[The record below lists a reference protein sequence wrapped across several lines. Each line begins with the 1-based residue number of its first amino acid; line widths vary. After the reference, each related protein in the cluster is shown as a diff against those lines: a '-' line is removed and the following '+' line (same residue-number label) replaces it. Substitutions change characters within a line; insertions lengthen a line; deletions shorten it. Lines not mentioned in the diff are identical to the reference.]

1 MANDLANCQDISS
14 KKYYLCTIMQRK
26 INTTTLYGLIVLTI
40 AVALSLPWLG
50 LGHFY
55 TRGEPREALV
65 AVEMMS
71 QDNYILPDVQGQ
83 IPYKPPMLQWLVVLF
98 SAVQGYVSEFTA
110 RIPSAVASIFMTVA
124 FFFFYARRTS
134 AKQSLFASLILMTCF
149 EVHRASMTCRVDMVL
164 MAFTVGAIMAM
175 QKWSEKGCKGWPIL
189 ASLLASGAILTK
201 GPIGIILPSFILF
214 VYMLII
220 GERFGKVIVSII
232 KLSLPSLILPALW
245 YIAAYHQAGDEFLN
259 LVIEENFSRFSGS
272 MPYESH
278 EHNAFYT
285 IPLFLSG
292 LLPFTLFLVFGLFTI
307 KYNKVEASKP
317 WIKAKWDAFR
327 QMDKLRLFAIVA
339 AVCIFVFFCIPKS
352 KRSVYL
358 LPMYP
363 FVAIALA
370 EYLLML
376 YEKHKKIIS
385 SYAAIL
391 SLLAIIFSTGLIA
404 LQFIDASSLGDSRSA
419 QRMAMQLTEYQIM
432 SADNR
437 LWVCLF
443 AILPGVAGIYYF
455 AGKQPWIKWFGV
467 FAPWCLMTLTLDAVI
482 NPALKNCVPDYE
494 FAQST
499 KKIIGSNKLY
509 FYCMSDPRE
518 EDIFTVNFYM
528 DDNRFVR
535 FEELS
540 TLPDEG
546 YLIVREGNLEKLHKL
561 FADGDLQE
569 ELKTPN
575 TFTSFRG
582 NMYIYK
588 FEK

>member
-1 MANDLANCQDISS
+1 
-14 KKYYLCTIMQRK
+14 
-26 INTTTLYGLIVLTI
+26 
-40 AVALSLPWLG
+40 
-50 LGHFY
+50 
-55 TRGEPREALV
+55 
-65 AVEMMS
+65 
-71 QDNYILPDVQGQ
+71 
-83 IPYKPPMLQWLVVLF
+83 
-98 SAVQGYVSEFTA
+98 
-110 RIPSAVASIFMTVA
+110 
-124 FFFFYARRTS
+124 
-134 AKQSLFASLILMTCF
+134 
-149 EVHRASMTCRVDMVL
+149 
-164 MAFTVGAIMAM
+164 
-175 QKWSEKGCKGWPIL
+175 
-189 ASLLASGAILTK
+189 
-201 GPIGIILPSFILF
+201 
-214 VYMLII
+214 
-220 GERFGKVIVSII
+220 
-232 KLSLPSLILPALW
+232 
-245 YIAAYHQAGDEFLN
+245 
-259 LVIEENFSRFSGS
+259 
-272 MPYESH
+272 
-278 EHNAFYT
+278 
-285 IPLFLSG
+285 
-292 LLPFTLFLVFGLFTI
+292 
-307 KYNKVEASKP
+307 
-317 WIKAKWDAFR
+317 
-327 QMDKLRLFAIVA
+327 
-339 AVCIFVFFCIPKS
+339 
-352 KRSVYL
+352 
-358 LPMYP
+358 MYP

-443 AILPGVAGIYYF
+443 AILPGVAGIYNF

-494 FAQST
+494 FAQSP
-499 KKIIGSNKLY
+499 KKIIGSNILN
-509 FYCMSDPRE
+509 FYGMSDPRE

-575 TFTSFRG
+575 TFSSFRG

>member
-1 MANDLANCQDISS
+1 
-14 KKYYLCTIMQRK
+14 MQRK
-26 INTTTLYGLIVLTI
+26 IDTTTLYGLIVLII
-40 AVALSLPWLG
+40 AVALTLPWLG

-65 AVEMMS
+65 AVEMMA
-71 QDNYILPDVQGQ
+71 QNNYILPDVQGQ
-83 IPYKPPMLQWLVVLF
+83 LPYKPPMLQWLVVLF
-98 SAVQGYVSEFTA
+98 SEPQGFVSEFTA
-110 RIPSAVASIFMTVA
+110 RMPSAVASIFMTVA
-124 FFFFYARRTS
+124 FFFFYARRTTP
-134 AKQSLFASLILMTCF
+134 KQSLFASLILMTCF

-175 QKWSEKGCKGWPIL
+175 QKWCEKGCKGWPIW
-189 ASLLASGAILTK
+189 ASILASGAILTK

-214 VYMLII
+214 VYMLTI
-220 GERFGKVIVSII
+220 GERFGKVVWSMI
-232 KLSLPSLILPALW
+232 KLALPSLILPALW

-278 EHNAFYT
+278 EHNAFFT

-292 LLPFTLFLVFGLFTI
+292 LLPFTLFLLFGLFTV
-307 KYNKVEASKP
+307 KYNEVKVSKS
-317 WIKAKWDAFR
+317 WIKEKWDAFR
-327 QMDKLRLFAIVA
+327 HMDKLRLFAIIA

-370 EYLLML
+370 EYLLVL
-376 YEKHKKIIS
+376 YEKHRKLIT

-391 SLLAIIFSTGLIA
+391 SVLAIVFSVGLVA
-404 LQFIDASSLGDSRSA
+404 LMFVNANLGNSRSA
-419 QRMAMQLTEYQIM
+419 QRMAMQLTQFQIM
-432 SADNR
+432 TNGNVFA
-437 LWVCLF
+437 VLF
-443 AILPGVAGIYYF
+443 AILPGLAGIYYF
-455 AGKQPWIKWFGV
+455 IGKQPWIKWFGIFV
-467 FAPWCLMTLTLDAVI
+467 PWCLMTLTLDAVI

-499 KKIIGSNKLY
+499 KKIIGNNRLY

-540 TLPDEG
+540 ALPKEG
-546 YLIVREGNLEKLHKL
+546 YIIVREGNLEKLQTL
-561 FADGDLQE
+561 FSDGELQE
-569 ELKTPN
+569 VLKTPN
-575 TFTSFRG
+575 AFTSFRG

-588 FEK
+588 FRK